1 MNIQSQRGRLK
12 EKALWLFN
20 EKFNIILILALV
32 IIFVALLAGFCK
44 GHFQV
49 ERTNYEGTIVDR
61 WAGYSESEA
70 GSKPYYRLRIR
81 DEGGQEFTV
90 RVDNDTY
97 MRSRVGMWIRKDGA
111 KIIVQPEPS
120 PVRPGK

>member
-1 MNIQSQRGRLK
+1 MNIQSQRGHLK
-12 EKALWLFN
+12 EKALWLFT

-32 IIFVALLAGFCK
+32 IISVALLASFCK
-44 GHFQV
+44 GHFKA

-61 WAGYSESEA
+61 WAGYSESPT
-70 GSKPYYRLRIR
+70 GSRPYYRLRIR
-81 DEGGQEFTV
+81 DESGQEFTV

-97 MRSRVGMWIRKDGA
+97 MRARVGMWIRKDGA
-111 KIIVQPEPS
+111 KISVQPEPS